1 MEGIMFQ
8 IKHYPKTKDY
18 GKAFHEL
25 IRFLNR
31 KNEEHRFI
39 FFHWSRFEWMFARDN
54 FKEEDLPNITL
65 FYEKEKIVGALIFED
80 ELNPYFVIYDDRLEL
95 KQTIVTY
102 LKSNEIKDELI
113 IPQDDEMVQLLKL
126 EGYIQTDWIDPVTR
140 FSLEKLEM
148 PETLG
153 YEIKSLEEDYRL
165 DQIHYALWRGFD
177 HGDDVVYS
185 DQNLNDRRHMTSSPH
200 FKKRY
205 TFVAVKDN
213 QYVAYAGIWYME
225 NSKTALVEPVATVPE
240 HRGKGLARACIYH
253 AIEAV
258 RKDGAKDIFVGSNRS
273 VYLNMGFTPFDYAIR
288 FKKTK

>member
-1 MEGIMFQ
+1 MFQ
-8 IKHYPKTKDY
+8 MMHYPKTKDY
-18 GKAFHEL
+18 GQVFHEL
-25 IRFLNR
+25 ISFLNR
-31 KNEEHRFI
+31 KNDEHHFI

-54 FKEEDLPNITL
+54 FKEDDLPHITL
-65 FYEKEKIVGALIFED
+65 FYEEEKIVGALIFED
-80 ELNPYFVIYDDRLEL
+80 ELNPYFVIYDDKLEL
-95 KQTIVTY
+95 KKTIVSY

-113 IPQDDEMVQLLKL
+113 IPQDEEMVNLLKS

-140 FSLEKLEM
+140 FSIDDPKM

-177 HGDDVVYS
+177 HGDDVIYS
-185 DQNLNDRRHMTSSPH
+185 DINLSDRRHMTSSPH
-200 FKKRY
+200 FKKGY

-225 NSKTALVEPVATVPE
+225 NTKTALVEPVATVPE

-288 FKKTK
+288 FKKV